1 MTDNNSSVNNYGQGD
16 STFIA
21 AGKEEG
27 IRRIVDTFYKN
38 MEENPQYR
46 RIWDWHPND
55 VEVTRDKLALF
66 LFGWMGGPR
75 QFQEKYGRMS
85 IPQVHAHLNVK
96 EEERDM
102 WLNCMQESLESLNY
116 PADFIEYLMAQFFFP
131 AETIRRT
138 CS

>member
-1 MTDNNSSVNNYGQGD
+1 MTSENEYGQGD
-16 STFIA
+16 GTFIA

-27 IRRIVDTFYKN
+27 IRRIVDVFYKN
-38 MEENPQYR
+38 METNPEYR
-46 RIWDWHPND
+46 HIWDWHPND
-55 VEVTRDKLALF
+55 QEVTRDKLALF

-75 QFQEKYGRMS
+75 QFQDKYGSIS
-85 IPQVHAHLNVK
+85 IPQVHAHLSIK

-102 WLNCMQESLESLNY
+102 WLNCMRESLESLDY
-116 PADFIEYLMAQFFFP
+116 PDDFIEYLMKQFFFP